1 MKILITGT
9 AGFIG
14 FHLVSKL
21 IGNPDVT
28 IVGLD
33 NINDYY
39 SVKLKEDRLAEQGI
53 VADEYAKLIQSNK
66 FENYSF
72 IKLNLEDLDGLKVL
86 FESQHFDIVINLA
99 AQAGVRYS
107 LENPHAYINSNL
119 AGFTNI
125 LECCK
130 QNEIKHL
137 IFASSSSVYG
147 LNTKMPFAVEDA
159 TNHPVSLYA
168 ATKKANELLAHS
180 YSHLY
185 KLPVTGLRFFTV
197 YGTWGRPDMS
207 YYLFADAIRNNK
219 SINVFNNGEMLRDF
233 TYVDDVVKGI
243 KNIVL
248 QGHKGSDAEWDSSN
262 PKAQSSSAPYRIYN
276 IGNNKSENLLKFI
289 NTLEN
294 ELGKEAEK
302 KFLPLQPGDVKA
314 TFADVSSLENDYN
327 YKPSTTIEEGL
338 KQFVNWYKSYYKL

>member
-21 IGNPDVT
+21 IGNPDVS

-66 FENYSF
+66 FSNYSF
-72 IKLNLEDLDGLKVL
+72 IKLNLEDYDNLKIL
-86 FESQHFDIVINLA
+86 FQTQNFDVVVNLA

-107 LENPHAYINSNL
+107 LENPHAYINANL
-119 AGFTNI
+119 VGFTNI

-130 QNEIKHL
+130 QNNIKHL

-233 TYVDDVVKGI
+233 TYVDDVVEGI
-243 KNIVL
+243 KSIIE

-294 ELGKEAEK
+294 ELGKEAQK